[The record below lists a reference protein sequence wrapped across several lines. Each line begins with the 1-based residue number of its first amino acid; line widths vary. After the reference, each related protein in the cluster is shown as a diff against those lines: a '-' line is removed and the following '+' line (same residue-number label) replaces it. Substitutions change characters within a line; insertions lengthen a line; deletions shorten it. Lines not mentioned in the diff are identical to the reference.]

1 MGYFRLLLAYAV
13 VASHIGISAGAF
25 DVGEIA
31 VVSFFLLSG
40 YVITALIDRH
50 YPDLR
55 AIGLFYLDR
64 ALRLYP
70 QFLFYSLATIIAVE
84 AFGLRHQW
92 LSSPPSLSS
101 DLAQLT
107 MAPLN
112 FAERFPNMLL
122 PQGWSLGLEMT
133 FYAVFPLVLI
143 PDKRPPVAYVSA
155 VIFGCAYC
163 GKLPPD
169 WFAYRLLPGI
179 LFVFALGSWI
189 RRPEPIR
196 GRWLIGGGFALAAAA
211 LLVALTI
218 WPRRTSVC
226 DVLIGLVVGVPVMTA
241 LARAKVA
248 GALGHARRQSQLWRV
263 PQPHPAAGD
272 DQAAPARRFARPRV
286 RPADPGE
293 RGLELSHLPLDR
305 NAGHR
310 AATRLAG
317 EAVG

>member
-50 YPDLR
+50 YSDLR

-169 WFAYRLLPGI
+169 WFAYRLLPGV

-189 RRPEPIR
+189 RRPEPIL

-248 GALGHARRQSQLWRV
+248 GAW
-263 PQPHPAAGD
+263 D
-272 DQAAPARRFARPRV
+272 
-286 RPADPGE
+286 
-293 RGLELSHLPLDR
+293 
-305 NAGHR
+305 
-310 AATRLAG
+310 TLAG
-317 EAVG
+317 NLSYGVFLNHILLLEAIKRLLPPLRTASCSPC